1 MRDPTITTC
10 NNVGSNDRQN
20 TSTGWRV
27 RVPVTGGVHDLND
40 SGKTNQIL
48 GTPRGP
54 QRVQTCRSPLGVSG
68 KTSKPQTLTS
78 FTTIHSA
85 SGNRRLVTV

>member
-40 SGKTNQIL
+40 SGKQTKSWN
-48 GTPRGP
+48 PKGP
-54 QRVQTCRSPLGVSG
+54 QRVQTCRSPLGSQV
-68 KTSKPQTLTS
+68 KPQNHKL
-78 FTTIHSA
+78 
-85 SGNRRLVTV
+85 